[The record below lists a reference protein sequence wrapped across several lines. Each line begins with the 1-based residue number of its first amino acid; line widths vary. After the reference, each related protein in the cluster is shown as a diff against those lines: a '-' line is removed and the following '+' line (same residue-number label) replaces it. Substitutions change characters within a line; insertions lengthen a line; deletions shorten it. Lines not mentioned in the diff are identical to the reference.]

1 MERFIERQEMLT
13 HQDRLRIKFVVK
25 RGRVIQFNLVQYEAK
40 IVGQWW
46 PIVRYDMA
54 HGYLHRDVMKPDG
67 TVTEKQT
74 VSYRE
79 LSDALTMAL
88 EELHRQWPF
97 YRRQFEE
104 WMK

>member
-1 MERFIERQEMLT
+1 
-13 HQDRLRIKFVVK
+13 
-25 RGRVIQFNLVQYEAK
+25 
-40 IVGQWW
+40 
-46 PIVRYDMA
+46 MA

-79 LSDALTMAL
+79 LSEALTMAL

-104 WMK
+104 WVK